1 MKTRAAIA
9 LFAGCVA
16 FGPGCRKEESAPP
29 LRAEFGVF
37 FGGQVQERE
46 ELELTRGST
55 RNVHGIRVDFKEAP
69 SRALEVTWEITKPD
83 PSSKSGTG
91 TLVEYGKVSSRP
103 GESRLDI
110 PLAWKPGDRAG
121 SWHVKASVEG
131 AVVLDRNFRVVAP
144 PTTKPR
150 NDED

>member
-1 MKTRAAIA
+1 MKARAALTLLA
-9 LFAGCVA
+9 LCAA
-16 FGPGCRKEESAPP
+16 LGPGCRKDETAPP

-37 FGGQVQERE
+37 FGGQVQERD
-46 ELELTRGST
+46 ELELTRGSA
-55 RNVHGIRVDFKEAP
+55 RNVHGIRVDFREAP

-103 GESRLDI
+103 GETRLDI
-110 PLAWKPGDRAG
+110 PLAWKPSDRTG
-121 SWHVKASVEG
+121 NWHVKASVEG
-131 AVVLDRNFRVVAP
+131 AVVIDRDFRVVAP

>member
-1 MKTRAAIA
+1 MKASATLAVLAFCAA
-9 LFAGCVA
+9 L
-16 FGPGCRKEESAPP
+16 GPGCRKEETAPS

-55 RNVHGIRVDFKEAP
+55 RTVHGIRLDFKEAP
-69 SRALEVTWEITKPD
+69 SRGLEVTWEITKPD

-103 GESRLDI
+103 GETRLDI
-110 PLAWKPGDRAG
+110 PLAWKPGDRTG
-121 SWHVKASVEG
+121 SWHVKVSVEG
-131 AVVLDRNFRVVAP
+131 AVVIDRNFRVVAP

-150 NDED
+150 GDED